1 MTTIIIPKKEYQNI
15 IQRQSF
21 IEKELAFLKKS
32 LLELDEVN
40 IKPSVLRRWER
51 ISRELDQGKGRA
63 FSSSVVL

>member
-40 IKPSVLRRWER
+40 IKPSVLRRLER

-63 FSSSVVL
+63 FSSRVVL

>member
-51 ISRELDQGKGRA
+51 ISGELDQGKGRA
-63 FSSSVVL
+63 FSSRVVL